1 MSTNIL
7 PNLFSLIKK
16 YNLSKEE
23 ENLIKIA
30 FDEYHDLFPN
40 ILNIHKKD
48 FIPILLKFIQISL
61 IPKNLIYNEQT
72 VKKILKI
79 IEEDLYETEFT
90 FINDKIHNLKNINCE
105 RFTGQNFIPH
115 CNKTSIPLHNCGHH
129 LYSLDNGLYFL
140 CLNCKQIYH
149 PNSIILKCD
158 NCDLDYYSKIE
169 KNFDPENNLH
179 PATWLKYHCNAVIND
194 IMKCPKCKDN
204 LYINSKNKN
213 ILICKKCKSEFDQLN
228 TKWKCIICNNE
239 FTSEAKIYN
248 PLEFK
253 IMKMAVK
260 NTLFN
265 GIEAKPEY
273 VPCCNIK
280 KEELINY
287 KFCHKKE
294 CHGVIYQGKFNKRK
308 IVVCSKCH
316 MLNYYEYHFWMCPI
330 CHERFQI
337 KDNKNYKSRINSNNR
352 KYNNNNK
359 SNSDIHR
366 TKTESNENHEMNSP
380 RKKKNIDFSFNITQI
395 NYKDL
400 KKNNNVSTHN
410 SNNSLNSNA
419 ITTATN
425 SYNSN
430 NKDIMQYSPSR
441 LRNKVKNIEIEV
453 TNNYKTDGKKL
464 KHKTITNGDEVIEK
478 IDFFTESNQPYEKKI
493 NNEIRRVLSE
503 KNKIGISY
511 YASPGKRRLNYNN
524 NNKKNGYFNNILNDN
539 DESINVKVNV
549 SLNKNLNSLDLS
561 NPNTKSTTIL
571 NKYCHRNTEQNF
583 YIKENDLNMNKKNS
597 LFFSQDFFNKKIK
610 NFSQNK
616 NSQEQIINNQ
626 NYNNN
631 YKDFSLNK
639 NKNKLEYYGN
649 NSNYNKKQNHIKNI
663 QINKI
668 DENENIEEN
677 NNKNVIENNEENIDN
692 IEINTF
698 KSDDYNIIR
707 QIGEGTFGKIYEV
720 EDSNHKK
727 FAMKKL
733 IASSEEEIKSLMNE
747 YKIVYNL
754 MPLNLNLVKI
764 NGVEIKKFDKTTY
777 GVYVLMDL
785 AIIDWEKEILYR
797 KSRGKFYTEEE
808 LIKIIKELIF
818 TFSELQ
824 KNNISHRDIK
834 PQNILL
840 FPNKKLRVADFGE
853 AKTFMHNKVDTIKQT
868 IRGTEL
874 YMSPILFNALQNKK
888 KIPKYTEYNAFKS
901 DVFSLGLCFLLAST
915 LNFNALCDLREVS
928 EMRIMK
934 IIITKYLKNKYSNK
948 YIEFLFLMLE
958 IDEHNRLDFIELNN
972 IINNN

>member
-1 MSTNIL
+1 
-7 PNLFSLIKK
+7 
-16 YNLSKEE
+16 
-23 ENLIKIA
+23 
-30 FDEYHDLFPN
+30 
-40 ILNIHKKD
+40 
-48 FIPILLKFIQISL
+48 
-61 IPKNLIYNEQT
+61 
-72 VKKILKI
+72 
-79 IEEDLYETEFT
+79 
-90 FINDKIHNLKNINCE
+90 
-105 RFTGQNFIPH
+105 
-115 CNKTSIPLHNCGHH
+115 
-129 LYSLDNGLYFL
+129 
-140 CLNCKQIYH
+140 
-149 PNSIILKCD
+149 
-158 NCDLDYYSKIE
+158 
-169 KNFDPENNLH
+169 
-179 PATWLKYHCNAVIND
+179 
-194 IMKCPKCKDN
+194 
-204 LYINSKNKN
+204 
-213 ILICKKCKSEFDQLN
+213 
-228 TKWKCIICNNE
+228 
-239 FTSEAKIYN
+239 
-248 PLEFK
+248 
-253 IMKMAVK
+253 
-260 NTLFN
+260 
-265 GIEAKPEY
+265 
-273 VPCCNIK
+273 
-280 KEELINY
+280 
-287 KFCHKKE
+287 
-294 CHGVIYQGKFNKRK
+294 
-308 IVVCSKCH
+308 
-316 MLNYYEYHFWMCPI
+316 
-330 CHERFQI
+330 
-337 KDNKNYKSRINSNNR
+337 
-352 KYNNNNK
+352 
-359 SNSDIHR
+359 
-366 TKTESNENHEMNSP
+366 
-380 RKKKNIDFSFNITQI
+380 
-395 NYKDL
+395 
-400 KKNNNVSTHN
+400 
-410 SNNSLNSNA
+410 
-419 ITTATN
+419 
-425 SYNSN
+425 
-430 NKDIMQYSPSR
+430 MQYSPSR

-597 LFFSQDFFNKKIK
+597 LFFSQDFFNKSKIK

-764 NGVEIKKFDKTTY
+764 N
-777 GVYVLMDL
+777 
-785 AIIDWEKEILYR
+785 
-797 KSRGKFYTEEE
+797 
-808 LIKIIKELIF
+808 
-818 TFSELQ
+818 
-824 KNNISHRDIK
+824 
-834 PQNILL
+834 
-840 FPNKKLRVADFGE
+840 
-853 AKTFMHNKVDTIKQT
+853 
-868 IRGTEL
+868 
-874 YMSPILFNALQNKK
+874 
-888 KIPKYTEYNAFKS
+888 
-901 DVFSLGLCFLLAST
+901 
-915 LNFNALCDLREVS
+915 
-928 EMRIMK
+928 
-934 IIITKYLKNKYSNK
+934 
-948 YIEFLFLMLE
+948 
-958 IDEHNRLDFIELNN
+958 
-972 IINNN
+972 